1 MAHIEDS
8 FTHSSPYMGY
18 LIPLYP
24 AKDRYEYS
32 RYPVY
37 VRRRPDMAHEKQRQF
52 GCPSI
57 IRRFLKRWGIR

>member
-1 MAHIEDS
+1 
-8 FTHSSPYMGY
+8 MGY

-37 VRRRPDMAHEKQRQF
+37 VRRRPDMAHTKSNVNLVAHQSYGVFWNGGVLDKQMLQV
-52 GCPSI
+52 
-57 IRRFLKRWGIR
+57 